1 MNKMKNTWP
10 VRMTGI
16 QQYLYIWNKQEYTCN
31 LKGLRSKPGL
41 IIIKK
46 KKKKFSI
53 RQCLR
58 HMDGLKEALHPQDSL
73 YFHYNLKMPKCAY
86 AICHFFIYVFPYSY
100 KHIFFHNVWKYDPT
114 SLSTLPIHLQMSEK
128 DSYSVT

>member
-41 IIIKK
+41 IIIIKK
-46 KKKKFSI
+46 KKKI
-53 RQCLR
+53 Q
-58 HMDGLKEALHPQDSL
+58 
-73 YFHYNLKMPKCAY
+73 
-86 AICHFFIYVFPYSY
+86 Y
-100 KHIFFHNVWKYDPT
+100 KT
-114 SLSTLPIHLQMSEK
+114 MSLSHGWP
-128 DSYSVT
+128 